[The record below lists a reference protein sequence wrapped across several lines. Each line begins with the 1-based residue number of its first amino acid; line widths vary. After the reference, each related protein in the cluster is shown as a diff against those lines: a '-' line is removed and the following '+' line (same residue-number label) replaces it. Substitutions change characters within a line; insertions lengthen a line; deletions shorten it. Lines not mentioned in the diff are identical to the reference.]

1 MKSYFFRRLPFNFS
15 LLCAK
20 TKFVGSDLHDP
31 YILLVRLD
39 RTYGI
44 WDLELGRC
52 CVEMHHGTCFRD
64 AITFIVGYHEIA
76 LETGGAF
83 HSSKTPGLNFRQL
96 PGANGTAFSKNS
108 KTGQPRE
115 VYPIFEFFFPE
126 VFSPVN
132 FAPGNLEF
140 SVEWLPIRKFKSFR
154 NFWKLFR
161 EISVRFAAVSKFW
174 KVLVELKAPWV

>member
-52 CVEMHHGTCFRD
+52 CVEMHHGTFFRD
-64 AITFIVGYHEIA
+64 AITSIVGYREIA

-115 VYPIFEFFFPE
+115 VYPIFEFFFPGS
-126 VFSPVN
+126 FLSSQ
-132 FAPGNLEF
+132 LC
-140 SVEWLPIRKFKSFR
+140 SRKSRIFG
-154 NFWKLFR
+154 
-161 EISVRFAAVSKFW
+161 
-174 KVLVELKAPWV
+174 